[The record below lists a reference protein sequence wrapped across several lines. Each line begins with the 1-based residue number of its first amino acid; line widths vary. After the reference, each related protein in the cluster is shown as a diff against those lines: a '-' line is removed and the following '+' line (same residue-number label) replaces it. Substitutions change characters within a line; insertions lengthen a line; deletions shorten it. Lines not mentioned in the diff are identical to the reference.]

1 MSSDISQ
8 NNKRI
13 ARNTLALYFRT
24 FITMIVGLYTGRVML
39 QALGVENYGINA
51 VVGGIVAMSSLITST
66 MSAAISR
73 YITYTL
79 GQENK
84 GRLKTMFSTSINAQ
98 IVMAVIVALVLEIAG
113 VWFLNHEANIPEGRM
128 EAANWVLQCS
138 IVTLMISLISSPFNA
153 LIIAYERMTIYAYMS
168 IMDVTLKLAIC
179 FIIIAYDG
187 DRLVLFA
194 LLQIAVTLCMNIFY
208 GSTVISVN

>member
-84 GRLKTMFSTSINAQ
+84 GRLKTMFSTSINC
-98 IVMAVIVALVLEIAG
+98 LLY
-113 VWFLNHEANIPEGRM
+113 
-128 EAANWVLQCS
+128 
-138 IVTLMISLISSPFNA
+138 TSPSP
-153 LIIAYERMTIYAYMS
+153 R
-168 IMDVTLKLAIC
+168 
-179 FIIIAYDG
+179 
-187 DRLVLFA
+187 DR
-194 LLQIAVTLCMNIFY
+194 
-208 GSTVISVN
+208 G